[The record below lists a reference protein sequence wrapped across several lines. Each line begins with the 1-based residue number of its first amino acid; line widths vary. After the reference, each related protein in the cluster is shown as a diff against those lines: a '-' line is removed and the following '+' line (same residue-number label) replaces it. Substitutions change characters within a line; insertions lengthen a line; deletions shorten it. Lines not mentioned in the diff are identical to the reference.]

1 MRLLLIMNCLSMDLQ
16 TCNLNNSG
24 MWLIKS
30 LFFKNLESLLVESR
44 NPKMEAFGV
53 KVGNTNLETSILST
67 ITFIKYVGQG
77 IQEWTK

>member
-44 NPKMEAFGV
+44 NPKMEPFVV

-67 ITFIKYVGQG
+67 ITFIKYVGLG